1 MLIHDKIYGDID
13 ISSPVVCALI
23 QTKAFQRLKDISQ
36 FGIPDQYSHN
46 RGYSRYEHSLGVYFL
61 LNKLKASEEQQIA
74 GLLHDLSH
82 TAFSHVVDWVIDNV
96 SNENFQDKSHVD
108 IVNKGEIAEIL
119 TQHNYNPSQIA
130 NLQAFP
136 LLEREVPDLCADRID
151 YALREISKPVIEA
164 CLPAL
169 IVHNNEIIFNSID
182 TASIFAHSFLD
193 IQINHWAGY
202 EAITRYSIF
211 SQLLKDAM
219 GAGVISFADL
229 WETEEGVIHKI
240 NKSNTKKYQEILDL
254 LTQKDLSF
262 LPKSKNPI
270 MKKLRYVDPKIQTNN
285 GVLRLSEINP
295 TFKLT
300 INKAI
305 KQNKHGYH
313 SGLLPI

>member
-1 MLIHDKIYGDID
+1 MLIHDRIYGDIKLT
-13 ISSPVVCALI
+13 SPIICSLI
-23 QTKAFQRLKDISQ
+23 QTKAFQRLKTISQ
-36 FGIPDQYSHN
+36 FGIPDEFYHIS
-46 RGYSRYEHSLGVYFL
+46 GYSRYEHSLGVYIL
-61 LNKLKASEEQQIA
+61 LNRLRASEEQQIA

-130 NLQAFP
+130 NLQAFT

-164 CLPAL
+164 CLPTL

-270 MKKLRYVDPKIQTNN
+270 KKKLRYVDPKIQTSN

-305 KQNKHGYH
+305 KQNRQGYH